1 LFEKIDYKCDFEIDL
16 CGWTQMSPSTAN
28 WVLKTGNAGG
38 GPKTDQW
45 IF

>member
-1 LFEKIDYKCDFEIDL
+1 MILIFFLIDYKCDFEIDL

-38 GPKTDQW
+38 GPKTDQ
-45 IF
+45 